1 MPRIKVGDIEIYYEI
16 HGAGEPLLLVAGLG
30 FGAWSWYRQI
40 PEVCQGAHASSV
52 PRLEGN
58 TDRLEACAPRV
69 LSREF
74 TTIAFDN
81 RGAGQSDKPDVEYT
95 IKMMA
100 DDAAALLRA
109 LKIERAHV
117 LGHSMGGYVAQE
129 LALSYPDLVASL
141 VLVSTSFGGKNAVLM
156 SPETAAQMRSELDAD
171 DPEVALRRGLS
182 LRFSDRFIAEHPDLI
197 NEFITVRRAHLPPR
211 ASWLRQFAACLT
223 FETES
228 RLPSLRVPTL
238 ILTGDD
244 DPIVP
249 AENSRRLAARIPG
262 SRLRVLEGARH
273 LVFIERAEEFNEI
286 VIEFLKASS

>member
-1 MPRIKVGDIEIYYEI
+1 MPKIRINEIALYYEI
-16 HGAGEPLLLVAGLG
+16 HGGGELLEDPMRSADRTRPSLLLVAGLG
-30 FGAWSWYRQI
+30 FGVWSWYRQI
-40 PEVCQGAHASSV
+40 SAFA
-52 PRLEGN
+52 
-58 TDRLEACAPRV
+58 
-69 LSREF
+69 REF
-74 TTIAFDN
+74 VTIAFDN

-100 DDAAALLRA
+100 EDAAELLRA

-117 LGHSMGGYVAQE
+117 LGHSMGGYIAQE
-129 LALSYPDLVASL
+129 LALSYPDLVAGL

-156 SPETAAQMRSELDAD
+156 SAETAAQMRSELEAD

-197 NEFITVRRAHLPPR
+197 NEFIALRRAHLPPR
-211 ASWLRQFAACLT
+211 AAWLRQFAACLT

-228 RLPSLRVPTL
+228 RLPSLHVPTL

-273 LVFIERAEEFNEI
+273 LVFIERAEEFNHL
-286 VIEFLKASS
+286 VIEFLKSLR